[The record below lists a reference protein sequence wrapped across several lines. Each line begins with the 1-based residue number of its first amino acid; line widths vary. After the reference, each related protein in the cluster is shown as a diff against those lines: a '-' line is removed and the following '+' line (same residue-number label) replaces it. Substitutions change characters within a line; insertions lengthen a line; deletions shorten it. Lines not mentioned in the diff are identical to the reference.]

1 MNTYNWRIMSMDVR
15 PQLDGQTDVVVR
27 AQWEITATDP
37 VVGDTAGT
45 QGFTQFSVPSG
56 SFTPYDS
63 LTEAQVIGW
72 VQGAMGPS
80 QILELE
86 AFVDNLLITNRLPPI
101 TQLPLPWA

>member
-1 MNTYNWRIMSMDVR
+1 MDVR
-15 PQLDGQTDVVVR
+15 PQLEGHADVVVR

-45 QGFTQFSVPSG
+45 QGFTQFVAPAG
-56 SFTPYDS
+56 SFTPYSS

-72 VQGAMGPS
+72 VQDAMGPS
-80 QILELE
+80 QIAELE
-86 AFVDNLLITNRLPPI
+86 AFVDNLLVTNRLPPI